1 MENQIVRHV
10 LLVRF
15 QDGAAEDQLR
25 GVFTGLREML
35 HKIDGVIGFEHGSN
49 NSPEGL
55 NRGLTHIIVITFSSA
70 QARDAYL
77 PHPEHLNFAER
88 IGRESIIRVLLV
100 LDYIPQNVGGRDT

>member
-1 MENQIVRHV
+1 MENQIVRHAI
-10 LLVRF
+10 LVRF
-15 QDGAAEDQLR
+15 QDDATEDQLQ

-35 HKIDGVIGFEHGSN
+35 PKIDGVIGFEYGSN

-77 PHPEHLNFAER
+77 SHPEHLNFAER
-88 IGRESIIRVLLV
+88 IGRESIIRELLV